1 MTPDQQRCANWG
13 CNLPIGSTA
22 KPNPKRSFRLFNLD
36 QCGSSM
42 VDYWFNAAMVMALTR
57 PTRQALHRPFLNAR
71 VRRNW
76 VDFGLV
82 LGIS

>member
-13 CNLPIGSTA
+13 SDSPIGSTA

-42 VDYWFNAAMVMALTR
+42 VDYWFNAAMVMALNSS
-57 PTRQALHRPFLNAR
+57 NAPGIASAIPKCKGSQE
-71 VRRNW
+71 
-76 VDFGLV
+76 FGWTLD
-82 LGIS
+82 